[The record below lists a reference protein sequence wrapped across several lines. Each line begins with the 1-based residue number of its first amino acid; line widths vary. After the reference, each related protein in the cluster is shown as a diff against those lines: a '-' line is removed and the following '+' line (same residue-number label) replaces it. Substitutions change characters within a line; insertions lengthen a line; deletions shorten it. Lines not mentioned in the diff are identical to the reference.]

1 MLINISAKFHACI
14 RKCRIHVISISTKR
28 AIIYN
33 SLTAVKLNRD
43 AAKTIFIIWA
53 QAKNDLANL
62 CYNILATYC
71 TNTPLIYSRPV
82 TCIVANYVCYSSV
95 MRTHGFQF
103 STVTNS
109 HKIDFQGWSS
119 GNMSLLIGT

>member
-1 MLINISAKFHACI
+1 MVNLHFTG
-14 RKCRIHVISISTKR
+14 RDKR

-33 SLTAVKLNRD
+33 SLTAVKLNWD

-53 QAKNDLANL
+53 QAKNDLANM
-62 CYNILATYC
+62 CYNILTTYC

-82 TCIVANYVCYSSV
+82 TYIVANYVCYSSV
-95 MRTHGFQF
+95 MRIHGFQF

-109 HKIDFQGWSS
+109 HKIDSQGWSS